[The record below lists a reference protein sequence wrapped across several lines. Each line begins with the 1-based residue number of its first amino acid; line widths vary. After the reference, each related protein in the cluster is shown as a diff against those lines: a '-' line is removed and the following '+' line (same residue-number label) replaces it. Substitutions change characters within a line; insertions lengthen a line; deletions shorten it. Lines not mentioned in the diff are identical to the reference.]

1 MDTSFKSNEP
11 TLMTKTS
18 KEDFE
23 QFEQMIESVN
33 TFLEGKNLSV
43 LQAVLERLVVTY
55 VTVSSGNAPSGSFQ
69 ITERQT
75 DILIRRLSDSNR
87 RDLADSVAK
96 LRNSTKELL
105 EKL

>member
-1 MDTSFKSNEP
+1 
-11 TLMTKTS
+11 MTKTG

-23 QFEQMIESVN
+23 QFEQMIENVN
-33 TFLEGKNLSV
+33 AFLESENLSV

-55 VTVSSGNAPSGSFQ
+55 VSVSSGNAPLGSFQ

-75 DILIRRLSDSNR
+75 DVLIRRLSDSNR
-87 RDLADSVAK
+87 SELADSVAK
-96 LRNSTKELL
+96 LRNSTKKLL

>member
-1 MDTSFKSNEP
+1 
-11 TLMTKTS
+11 MTTTTS
-18 KEDFE
+18 KEDFD
-23 QFEQMIESVN
+23 QFEQMIGDVN
-33 TFLEGKNLSV
+33 AFLKGENLSV

-55 VTVSSGNAPSGSFQ
+55 VTVSGGNAPSGSFQ

-75 DILIRRLSDSNR
+75 DVLIRRLSDSNR
-87 RDLADSVAK
+87 SDLANSVAK